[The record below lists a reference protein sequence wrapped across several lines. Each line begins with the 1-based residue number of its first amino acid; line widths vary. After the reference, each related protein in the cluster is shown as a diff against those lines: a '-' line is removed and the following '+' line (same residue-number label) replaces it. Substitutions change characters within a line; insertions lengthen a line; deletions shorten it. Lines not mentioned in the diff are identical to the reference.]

1 MTMVLVLDSSP
12 LLLLTGKYR
21 IPWGINYHRF
31 IIRGFRVYR
40 EMTTVELKVKG
51 MTCPHC
57 EMRVKKA
64 LEAVSGVKSAKPDH
78 KSGTVV
84 VEADSVSTDALVK
97 AVNDTE
103 LYTAEA

>member
-1 MTMVLVLDSSP
+1 
-12 LLLLTGKYR
+12 
-21 IPWGINYHRF
+21 
-31 IIRGFRVYR
+31 
-40 EMTTVELKVKG
+40 
-51 MTCPHC
+51 
-57 EMRVKKA
+57 MRVKKA

-84 VEADSVSTDALVK
+84 VDAEGVSTDALVK